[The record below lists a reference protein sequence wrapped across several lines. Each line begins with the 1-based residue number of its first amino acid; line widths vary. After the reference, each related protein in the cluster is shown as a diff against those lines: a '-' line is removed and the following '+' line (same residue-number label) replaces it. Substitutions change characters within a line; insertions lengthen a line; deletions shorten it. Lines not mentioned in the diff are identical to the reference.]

1 MANGRFPRT
10 GLRHFVALVEQAAAA
25 SGAKVR
31 RHSDHWLA
39 EVVGDDRRV
48 LVIGQVFPLNNAAS
62 AQVATDNQVATDK
75 VATCRLLGDAGVPAV
90 PHHLLR
96 FADLAD
102 PVALARS
109 LVGLPAVLK
118 LHRESSGVD
127 VLRARTAEDAAR
139 VLGHLAARSR
149 AIAVSPFLV
158 IDDEY
163 RVVVLDGE
171 VLLVYRK
178 VIAPGEWRH
187 SLKFGARPDPA
198 VPPATRAAL
207 VPMVRDAMRALELRF
222 ASVDIALVGGAP
234 MVLEINS
241 GVTLE
246 HFSQAGPQHQ
256 ALAADVYRAAI
267 HASLTD

>member
-10 GLRHFVALVEQAAAA
+10 GLRHFVAQVEQAAAA

-31 RHSDHWLA
+31 RHSDHWPA

-62 AQVATDNQVATDK
+62 AQVATDK

-102 PVALARS
+102 PVALTRS

-118 LHRESSGVD
+118 PHRESSGVD

-139 VLGHLAARSR
+139 VLDHLAARYR

-158 IDDEY
+158 VDDEY

-178 VIAPGEWRH
+178 VIAPG
-187 SLKFGARPDPA
+187 SGA
-198 VPPATRAAL
+198 T
-207 VPMVRDAMRALELRF
+207 
-222 ASVDIALVGGAP
+222 
-234 MVLEINS
+234 
-241 GVTLE
+241 T
-246 HFSQAGPQHQ
+246 
-256 ALAADVYRAAI
+256 
-267 HASLTD
+267 